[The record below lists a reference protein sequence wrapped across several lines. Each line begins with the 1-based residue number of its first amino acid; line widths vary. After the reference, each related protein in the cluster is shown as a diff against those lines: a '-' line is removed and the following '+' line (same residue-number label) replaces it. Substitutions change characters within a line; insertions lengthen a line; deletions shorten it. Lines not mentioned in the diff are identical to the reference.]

1 VSWKKWRFLQGE
13 IGEWLIASRNWI
25 YVYIYIYTLHIY
37 IYMYAYIHI
46 VIHPSKMGFNHHVG
60 ELIEIN
66 IMGVPQKWI

>member
-1 VSWKKWRFLQGE
+1 LEEVEVSPGRDWGMVDRIQKLD
-13 IGEWLIASRNWI
+13 ICIHI
-25 YVYIYIYTLHIY
+25 YIYITY